1 MRTAED
7 RLLVKLVER
16 SHFQQVTSH
25 NWLGLEIFEVGQR
38 AGFRKRRE
46 SVARNTACYR
56 TGEKST
62 KRRRNRLAR
71 VAPAHRLALAYA
83 TIQMSHV
90 RLAMTSQKKQIE
102 KNAAKTAVALQ
113 DAYA

>member
-25 NWLGLEIFEVGQR
+25 NWLGFEIFEVGQR

-62 KRRRNRLAR
+62 KRRRNRLAI

-102 KNAAKTAVALQ
+102 KNAAKTAVALP